1 MVTLPDAVGPVRQT
15 AYVTYPAFRGQAFS
29 DALAAGNA
37 RQRFADASARRR
49 RYRIRASPGP
59 TSHPCDPAVAL
70 RTVTLPPLPPHR
82 EPVVPHSFSGAGTV
96 PRCPSN
102 GRAKVSHTGDE
113 PGGLVPYVL
122 VGNVSH
128 VGRRCAGRAVTSWS
142 LPPGPAASSRRA
154 AQPEPAER
162 AQGGSGRCADDGAGG
177 HPMRADGPVWRRR
190 VVREAIDRRRVDQ
203 VRRRRPLLPQGTRD
217 RANLVIVE

>member
-1 MVTLPDAVGPVRQT
+1 MRGSALRM
-15 AYVTYPAFRGQAFS
+15 PAHG
-29 DALAAGNA
+29 
-37 RQRFADASARRR
+37 RR